1 MKQVLVN
8 KPIHSAALELLAKE
22 VEVLTPFTAPPD
34 QVVQMMEG
42 ANGLVLCA
50 GLNVTGKEMDRWPK
64 LEVIGRHG
72 AGLDF
77 LDLQAATARGLR
89 VVFTPEGPTEST
101 AEHTLMLMLAT
112 ARKLPLLDR
121 ATRAGNFQIRDRVVG
136 LELKG
141 LDLGVVGFG
150 RIGRRVASICR
161 EALGMSVYAFD
172 PFLPRSAIEAGGA
185 TFTPSLKE
193 LAARVDVLTVHVPLS
208 TDTRHLVDA
217 EVIRAMRPGAIL
229 INASRGPVVDEAALV
244 AALQEGRLGGA
255 GLDVYD
261 PEPPAADHPLFALD
275 NVVLTP
281 HLASFTEQ
289 GRKRMGLMVAEDVL
303 RVLRGERPLFPANP
317 QVFEQ
322 LNLVKLETR

>member
-8 KPIHSAALELLAKE
+8 KPIHTAALERLAEE
-22 VEVLTPFTAPPD
+22 VEVLTPFSAPLE
-34 QVVQMMEG
+34 QVVQMTEWV
-42 ANGLVLCA
+42 NGLILCA
-50 GLNVTGKEMDRWPK
+50 GLQVTGKEMERWPR

-77 LDLQAATARGLR
+77 VDVEAATARGLP

-101 AEHTLMLMLAT
+101 AEHTLLLILAA
-112 ARKLPLLDR
+112 ARKLPLLDH

-161 EALGMSVYAFD
+161 DALGMSVFAFD

-185 TFTPSLKE
+185 TFTHSLKE
-193 LAARVDVLTVHVPLS
+193 LAACVDVLTVHVPLT
-208 TDTRHLVDA
+208 TDTHHLVDA
-217 EVIRAMRPGAIL
+217 EVIGAMRPGSIL
-229 INASRGPVVDEAALV
+229 VNASRGPVVDEAALV
-244 AALQEGRLGGA
+244 AALRDGRLGGA
-255 GLDVYD
+255 GLDVFD
-261 PEPPAADHPLFALD
+261 PEPPAADHPLFALE

-322 LNLVKLETR
+322 LNPV